1 VFSPFLFWQGRQLS
15 KLIIPYPLSIVNSTQ
30 KNIKNLSKNLKLR
43 QKNSDPAK
51 DLDRV
56 GNMI

>member
-30 KNIKNLSKNLKLR
+30 KNIINLSKNLKLR
-43 QKNSDPAK
+43 QKNSDSAK
-51 DLDRV
+51 AEAESE
-56 GNMI
+56 I